1 MSRTA
6 LDLTPKEWQAYQPA
20 KNQTPTD
27 ARNAVVMSRKAQAW
41 QLARQANKL
50 LREEF
55 NARQVILFGS
65 LASESGFTA
74 WSDIDLAAWGI
85 PPERF
90 YAAVAA
96 VTGLSSKIK
105 VDLIDPDTCR
115 PGLKDVIEREGIAL

>member
-1 MSRTA
+1 MSKTA
-6 LDLTPKEWQAYQPA
+6 LDLTPKEWQTYQPA
-20 KNQTPTD
+20 RNQTPSD
-27 ARNAVVMSRKAQAW
+27 AKNALVISRKEQAW
-41 QLARQANKL
+41 QLVQQANKL

-55 NARQVILFGS
+55 KARHVVLFGS
-65 LASESGFTA
+65 LASETGFTI

-96 VTGLSSKIK
+96 VTGLSSDIK

-115 PGLKDVIEREGIAL
+115 PGLRTIIEREGIAL